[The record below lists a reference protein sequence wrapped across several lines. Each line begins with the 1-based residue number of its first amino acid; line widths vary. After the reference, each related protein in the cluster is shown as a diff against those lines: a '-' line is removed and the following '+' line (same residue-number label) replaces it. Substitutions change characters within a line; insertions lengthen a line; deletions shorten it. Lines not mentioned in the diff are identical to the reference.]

1 MDPLVAA
8 LLTTDTASPDG
19 MRFGIVTQAAPLL
32 VRVGAAVT
40 PTACRRLATYVP
52 VLGDF
57 VAVYVQ
63 GADRVA
69 LGKAIT

>member
-1 MDPLVAA
+1 MDPFVAA
-8 LLTTDTASPDG
+8 LLTPTPSPDG

-32 VRVGAAVT
+32 VRVGAETTA
-40 PTACRRLATYVP
+40 TACRRLASYVP

-57 VAVYVQ
+57 AVIYVQ

-69 LGKAIT
+69 LGKTIT